1 MAIYARKVRGGRRRR
16 IILWRYM
23 LPRITVCQLHHWD
36 GPGLNGFVDA
46 KLLHTMPL
54 AFKARADTVDEICVW
69 GGKGEHD
76 NEGICE
82 SSACLTL
89 QYHCIL

>member
-1 MAIYARKVRGGRRRR
+1 MPAETLQKWPYTRGKWGGGR

-54 AFKARADTVDEICVW
+54 EFKACADTVDEICV
-69 GGKGEHD
+69 
-76 NEGICE
+76 
-82 SSACLTL
+82 
-89 QYHCIL
+89 